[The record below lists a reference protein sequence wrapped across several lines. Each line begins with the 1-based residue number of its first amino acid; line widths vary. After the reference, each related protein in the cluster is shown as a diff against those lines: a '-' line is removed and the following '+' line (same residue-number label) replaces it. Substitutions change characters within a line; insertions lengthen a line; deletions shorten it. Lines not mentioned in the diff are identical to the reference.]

1 MRKSTK
7 MWTVQVQMYSH
18 CRLEVRASFP
28 IAAGAE
34 ITNQYVKP
42 RIGTVVRRAILAK
55 KWFFDCHCPRL
66 VGKIQYPD
74 TTGFCVKVPA
84 KLCKV
89 SCFGYGLCIG
99 CLGY

>member
-1 MRKSTK
+1 MRKSIK
-7 MWTVQVQMYSH
+7 MWTVGVQMYSH

-66 VGKIQYPD
+66 VWEIFWKD
-74 TTGFCVKVPA
+74 
-84 KLCKV
+84 
-89 SCFGYGLCIG
+89 
-99 CLGY
+99 